1 MPANYTGRSQQE
13 RLNLAAKNAKSWFS
27 FKKKLT
33 KTEKKQRSHAVRNT
47 LLIFVFIVL
56 AVALVAGFIFMD
68 RFVKKAS
75 GPAARSLNLELLD
88 VPDWLSP
95 QLQNRIV
102 ETAGIGGVQFL
113 LDENTARQIGENLR
127 TLAWLYN
134 VRVTVGSE
142 NIIVKADY
150 RRPVAL
156 IKAQVGQYFVD
167 ARSVVLDYV
176 PVDKLIIPEITGV
189 SAYMLTSRSVGEK
202 WQGADVAAAI
212 ELIELLAKMDA
223 QVTPQ
228 KPLLAEIKAVDMSNF
243 DGRRSSSQP
252 HIVFYAKDDTEI
264 RWGAKKGDWSKNLEA
279 RDEEKLTILYNT
291 FTEFG
296 TIQIRAAQ
304 KGSFIDLTKS
314 KTLSLPID
322 KYKQ

>member
-1 MPANYTGRSQQE
+1 M
-13 RLNLAAKNAKSWFS
+13 AAKNAKSWFS

-47 LLIFVFIVL
+47 LFIFVFIVL
-56 AVALVAGFIFMD
+56 AVSLVAGFIFMD

-75 GPAARSLNLELLD
+75 GPAARSLNLELID
-88 VPDWLSP
+88 VPDWVSP

-113 LDENTARQIGENLR
+113 LDENTARQISENLR
-127 TLAWLYN
+127 MLAWLYN

-156 IKAQVGQYFVD
+156 IKAQLGRYFID
-167 ARSVVLDYV
+167 AQSVVLDYV

-228 KPLLAEIKAVDMSNF
+228 KPLLDEIKSVDMSNF

-296 TIQIRAAQ
+296 TIRIRAAQ

-322 KYKQ
+322 KYKN